1 MRRFEGKRALITG
14 GGRGIGAG
22 IARRFAAEGAHVILT
37 QRDVG
42 LLASTAD
49 GIQADGGTVTYF
61 QGDVGTPAGAAAIV
75 AEALDRVES
84 LDILINNAARTGQV
98 GPFLDV
104 LLEDWHSYI
113 DTNLTGAFV
122 VAQAVARHM
131 VAEGIEGRIVNTGS
145 VDSFASEANASPYA
159 ASKGGLWLLTRAMA
173 VDLAAYGIAVNL
185 IAPGPIRVERSEV
198 RARDPE
204 IRAKRARV
212 IPQGAYGMPED
223 VAAAAVYL
231 ASDECRYVTGSAIT
245 VDGGGRAFLPF

>member
-1 MRRFEGKRALITG
+1 MGRLEGKRALITG

-37 QRDVG
+37 QRNVG
-42 LLASTAD
+42 LLEATAE
-49 GIQADGGTVTYF
+49 GIRADGGTVTF
-61 QGDVGTPAGAAAIV
+61 FAGDVGTPAGAAAIV
-75 AEALDRVES
+75 EAALDRVGS

-98 GPFLDV
+98 GPFLEV
-104 LLEDWHSYI
+104 ALEDWHSYI

-131 VAEGIEGRIVNTGS
+131 AAEGIEGRIVNTGS
-145 VDSFASEANASPYA
+145 VDSFAAEANASPYA

-173 VDLAAYGIAVNL
+173 VDLAPYGIAVNL

-204 IRAKRARV
+204 VRAKRERV
-212 IPQGAYGMPED
+212 IPQGAYGTPED

>member
-1 MRRFEGKRALITG
+1 MGRLEGKRALITG

-22 IARRFAAEGAHVILT
+22 IARRFAAEGAHVILS
-37 QRDVG
+37 QRNVD
-42 LLASTAD
+42 LLKSTAD
-49 GIQADGGTVTYF
+49 GIQADGGTVTF
-61 QGDVGTPAGAAAIV
+61 FRGDVGTPASAAAIV
-75 AEALDRVES
+75 DEALDRVGS
-84 LDILINNAARTGQV
+84 LDILMNNAARTGQV
-98 GPFLDV
+98 GPFLEV
-104 LLEDWHSYI
+104 ALEDWHSYI

-131 VAEGIEGRIVNTGS
+131 VDAGIEGRIVNTGS

-173 VDLAAYGIAVNL
+173 VDLAPHGIAVNL

-204 IRAKRARV
+204 LRARRERV

-231 ASDECRYVTGSAIT
+231 ASDECRYVTGSAVTI
-245 VDGGGRAFLPF
+245 DGGGRAFLPF